1 MTPTPSSSR
10 SARSEQE
17 RTGISPKRPGLAGKG
32 AGVSTGNDHPPT
44 QASETRADPPERC
57 EACPK
62 FVFVDINGVRQE
74 IIVPALVH
82 HAENA
87 QLRSELAEVTR
98 IVQDALSRPE
108 PPESFNSMGELQEWF
123 KPEEEIF
130 ERAKAFL
137 ARTKE
142 ERP

>member
-57 EACPK
+57 EACEK
-62 FVFVDINGVRQE
+62 GFDTTTVWWHINDLH
-74 IIVPALVH
+74 ALI
-82 HAENA
+82 AR
-87 QLRSELAEVTR
+87 LRSELAEAVRLLHLWDTYLAMNGVDR
-98 IVQDALSRPE
+98 EDPNLIRKNVFD
-108 PPESFNSMGELQEWF
+108 
-123 KPEEEIF
+123 
-130 ERAKAFL
+130 FL
-137 ARTKE
+137 ARSKE
-142 ERP
+142 KL